1 MIETSKRSNFLIIV
15 KLISSM
21 VNWCLIH
28 SNQTCLLFIR
38 IQTIIEVHLKQTNIY
53 GLKEWFWQILRWS
66 HLYRSFVS
74 SQFFV
79 WAFWINVLI
88 KRRKSFIFMFVS
100 FSNIAVSGY
109 YFFSSERSNDTCNI
123 HKPIFISSSFH
134 ELLDILSCL
143 LKVQLSLIWNY
154 VRVESIPTSWF
165 CYISPC
171 VVSKLKIRYF
181 LQK

>member
-1 MIETSKRSNFLIIV
+1 MKCCYYFVAFYNRSTNKKKRNLFSNNSQANFKYGKVFHTELFTQIGIYLI
-15 KLISSM
+15 
-21 VNWCLIH
+21 
-28 SNQTCLLFIR
+28 R
-38 IQTIIEVHLKQTNIY
+38 Y
-53 GLKEWFWQILRWS
+53 
-66 HLYRSFVS
+66 
-74 SQFFV
+74 V

-171 VVSKLKIRYF
+171 VVSKLKISYF
-181 LQK
+181 LQKYICNVFLISCDPEEGILLSC

>member
-1 MIETSKRSNFLIIV
+1 MKCCCYFVAFYNRSTNKGARNLFSNNSQANFKYGKVFLYWT
-15 KLISSM
+15 LYS
-21 VNWCLIH
+21 NWY
-28 SNQTCLLFIR
+28 LFD
-38 IQTIIEVHLKQTNIY
+38 KTNIY
-53 GLKEWFWQILRWS
+53 GLKEWFWKILRWS

-143 LKVQLSLIWNY
+143 LKV
-154 VRVESIPTSWF
+154 
-165 CYISPC
+165 
-171 VVSKLKIRYF
+171 
-181 LQK
+181 

>member
-1 MIETSKRSNFLIIV
+1 M
-15 KLISSM
+15 
-21 VNWCLIH
+21 
-28 SNQTCLLFIR
+28 
-38 IQTIIEVHLKQTNIY
+38 
-53 GLKEWFWQILRWS
+53 
-66 HLYRSFVS
+66 S

-143 LKVQLSLIWNY
+143 LKVQLSLIWIH

-171 VVSKLKIRYF
+171 AVSKLKISYF
-181 LQK
+181 LQKYICNVFLISCDPEEGILLSC

>member
-1 MIETSKRSNFLIIV
+1 MVWKNDSEKYWVNLTFIEALCHRN
-15 KLISSM
+15 
-21 VNWCLIH
+21 
-28 SNQTCLLFIR
+28 
-38 IQTIIEVHLKQTNIY
+38 
-53 GLKEWFWQILRWS
+53 
-66 HLYRSFVS
+66 
-74 SQFFV
+74 FFV

-88 KRRKSFIFMFVS
+88 KWRKSFIFMFVS

-171 VVSKLKIRYF
+171 VVSKLKISYF
-181 LQK
+181 LQKYICNVFHIWCDPKEGILLSC